1 MTDLPETT
9 PPTAAPALKP
19 RALRPRDA
27 ATLIIVERGRGKI
40 RVLMGKR
47 HAGHKFMPGKF
58 VFPGG
63 AVEPGDRRMNVAGT
77 LDSVVEAKLLV
88 KARQTS
94 PEFARSLALAAIRE
108 TFEETGLALGVTDRG
123 APQSPPEGAWT
134 EFAATG
140 VFPTLEGVDFLARAI
155 TPPGRVRRFDARFFV
170 ADASLI
176 AHRGE
181 GAVHPDAEL
190 RRADVDSGRK
200 GARTGHPANHPH
212 NTGRP
217 LGARFGSPEPLPPAP
232 VLSAAARA
240 IGSRGIVRFD
250 RHPKVRTGAY
260 AARAV
265 KRPASAIRAR

>member
-1 MTDLPETT
+1 MTDVPETT
-9 PPTAAPALKP
+9 PATAAPGSKP
-19 RALRPRDA
+19 AALRPRDA

-63 AVEPGDRRMNVAGT
+63 AVESGDRRMTIAGA
-77 LDSVVEAKLLV
+77 LDSVVEAKLLL
-88 KARQTS
+88 KTRRTS
-94 PEFARSLALAAIRE
+94 PEFARALALAAIRE

-123 APQSPPEGAWT
+123 APESPPEGAWT

-140 VFPTLEGVDFLARAI
+140 VFPTLEGIDFLARAI

-170 ADASLI
+170 AEASMI

-190 RRADVDSGRK
+190 VELTWIPIEKALELDIPRIT
-200 GARTGHPANHPH
+200 RTI
-212 NTGRP
+212 
-217 LGARFGSPEPLPPAP
+217 LGDLAELG
-232 VLSAAARA
+232 SAAPDRFRPRPFYRQLRA
-240 IGSRGIVRFD
+240 QSVREEL
-250 RHPKVRTGAY
+250 
-260 AARAV
+260 
-265 KRPASAIRAR
+265 

>member
-1 MTDLPETT
+1 MTDVPEAT

-19 RALRPRDA
+19 VALRPRDA

-63 AVEPGDRRMNVAGT
+63 AVEPEDSRMIVAGA

-88 KARQTS
+88 KTRRTS

-123 APQSPPEGAWT
+123 APESPPEGGWT

-170 ADASLI
+170 ADASMI

-190 RRADVDSGRK
+190 VELTWIPIEKALELDIPLITRTILGDLSELGSAPPNRFRPRPFYRQLRAQS
-200 GARTGHPANHPH
+200 
-212 NTGRP
+212 
-217 LGARFGSPEPLPPAP
+217 
-232 VLSAAARA
+232 
-240 IGSRGIVRFD
+240 VREEL
-250 RHPKVRTGAY
+250 
-260 AARAV
+260 
-265 KRPASAIRAR
+265 